1 MLSLNNVTVDLGHAS
16 RRCCRCDRYLF
27 AVSFLCFQHPPPP
40 PPSPVP
46 SVFALSYGTI
56 VFYGDSLLP
65 QRTCSIRASA
75 SSLFFCFQRC
85 HVQLC
90 TITTACAQL
99 RELFTSYFDSND
111 CFPKR
116 QFLCP
121 KRQRFAKWTVHFA
134 CSCLFN
140 PEPPNLTGGLRT

>member
-1 MLSLNNVTVDLGHAS
+1 MIWVTQAGVVVVVIDTCLPYHFRASNTRQPPPFLLLLLCSLFLMEL
-16 RRCCRCDRYLF
+16 LF
-27 AVSFLCFQHPPPP
+27 FMDIVCNPNERARSVHPHLLCF
-40 PPSPVP
+40 
-46 SVFALSYGTI
+46 SVFSDVTYSC
-56 VFYGDSLLP
+56 VLLL
-65 QRTCSIRASA
+65 QHA
-75 SSLFFCFQRC
+75 
-85 HVQLC
+85 
-90 TITTACAQL
+90 L

-134 CSCLFN
+134 GSCLFN

>member
-40 PPSPVP
+40 PLRLFLLCSLFLMELLFFMEIVCNPNERARSVHPHLLCF
-46 SVFALSYGTI
+46 SVFSDVTYSC
-56 VFYGDSLLP
+56 VLLL
-65 QRTCSIRASA
+65 QHA
-75 SSLFFCFQRC
+75 
-85 HVQLC
+85 
-90 TITTACAQL
+90 L

-134 CSCLFN
+134 GSCLFN